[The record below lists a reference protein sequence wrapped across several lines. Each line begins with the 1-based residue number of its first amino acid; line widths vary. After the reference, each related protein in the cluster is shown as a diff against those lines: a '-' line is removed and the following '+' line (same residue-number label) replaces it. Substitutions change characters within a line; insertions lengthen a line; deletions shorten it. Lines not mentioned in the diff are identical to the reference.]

1 MKFTLDLI
9 NIFIHLGILAV
20 VMGLVAVVV
29 HILLKLNP
37 NFMPKPVKLGPPVP
51 TDIHITED
59 DQKQKPKQFWD
70 DVNQL
75 QQALDLDV
83 LEFSDERAE
92 HLNEMPPLDRQRE
105 LADRILELKR

>member
-37 NFMPKPVKLGPPVP
+37 NFMPKPVKLGPP
-51 TDIHITED
+51 